1 MKTEFLIS
9 TPGFVGFPVEP
20 ITVLPTAGLFTVIW
34 ASLLATSVIEFVALS
49 ESTAFTVTE
58 LGLPLLLS
66 FPIAV
71 MALFPLSLPPVTE
84 VGVTVAVPLIIT
96 TSPVT
101 VPSVSWLG
109 VPPVPIDP
117 PTKIP
122 VLSILFAPLNST
134 LPAPSL

>member
-20 ITVLPTAGLFTVIW
+20 ITVFPTAGLFTVIW
-34 ASLLATSVIEFVALS
+34 ALLLATSVIEFVALS
-49 ESTAFTVTE
+49 ESTAFTITE
-58 LGLPLLLS
+58 LGLPLLS
-66 FPIAV
+66 SPIAV

-96 TSPVT
+96 TSPIT
-101 VPSVSWLG
+101 VPSVALLG

>member
-9 TPGFVGFPVEP
+9 TPGFAGFPVEP
-20 ITVLPTAGLFTVIW
+20 ITVFPTVESFTVIW
-34 ASLLATSVIEFVALS
+34 ALLLATSVIEFVALS

-58 LGLPLLLS
+58 LGLLLLS

-96 TSPVT
+96 TSPIT

-109 VPPVPIDP
+109 VPPVIDP